1 MGTESVLHLIVL
13 LRNSYRSRPESSR
26 SMPTVSL
33 PLFCAFLSVSPQ
45 MSKAH
50 ANPATFTDNIEI
62 MTFNQSRFP
71 RVNKESLLPSPRSAT
86 EDRGMW

>member
-1 MGTESVLHLIVL
+1 MRVANEEAEILIFDIVFHLVI
-13 LRNSYRSRPESSR
+13 
-26 SMPTVSL
+26 
-33 PLFCAFLSVSPQ
+33 
-45 MSKAH
+45 
-50 ANPATFTDNIEI
+50 TDNIEI